1 MIRSKTAPRGQSMIE
16 GMLAMTIIIT
26 AVSSSLALV
35 QSSIVAS
42 RVSGSQVVAANLA
55 REGIEVVRAMRD
67 SNWLAGQSFQAG
79 LTDPASKIARPGL
92 DPATATWSL
101 SFGNWT
107 VDSPEA
113 QLRLAPTGLFVR
125 PEDAPSGSTQTLYSR
140 IVEID
145 LICRNQGT
153 GVERSEAGAGTTCTS
168 AETLVGLDLRS
179 MVRYVSVAGSHETVT
194 LEERLY
200 DWR

>member
-1 MIRSKTAPRGQSMIE
+1 MIE

-35 QSSIVAS
+35 QSSITAS
-42 RVSGSQVVAANLA
+42 RISGAQVVAANLA
-55 REGIEVVRAMRD
+55 REGIEVVRAKRD
-67 SNWLAGQSFQAG
+67 SNWLAGGSFQAG
-79 LTDPASKIARPGL
+79 LTDPASKIARLGL

-101 SFGNWT
+101 SFGSWT

-125 PEDAPSGSTQTLYSR
+125 PEDAPTGSANTPYSR
-140 IVEID
+140 VVEID
-145 LICRNQGT
+145 FICRNQGT
-153 GVERSEAGAGTTCTS
+153 GVERIEATAGMTCTS
-168 AETLVGLDLRS
+168 AETLVGLALKS
-179 MVRYVSVAGSHETVT
+179 SVSYAGTGGFKRTVT